1 VALAKLR
8 ERFWRWYDRFGRSY
22 IPVAHYDVA
31 EMAEVLASLEPI
43 LIFAQTAYEGER
55 LATAVVTP
63 TALIVNSAMQPKDV
77 NHTELALRVPV
88 SAMGAVSLRKANV
101 VYRLMNQ
108 FTSDYLVVATRD
120 GRTRS
125 FYFREKEKALPCT
138 LSSPR
143 SWWDAPPKDAA

>member
-1 VALAKLR
+1 
-8 ERFWRWYDRFGRSY
+8 
-22 IPVAHYDVA
+22 
-31 EMAEVLASLEPI
+31 MAEVLASLEPI